1 MIIFLKS
8 SLVLLDLK
16 SLGAQNMTFSL
27 LNKKKQKTYPPKC
40 AYSLLAT
47 VSVFEFGLYLV
58 WFLPFL
64 FYILLFVSL

>member
-27 LNKKKQKTYPPKC
+27 LNKKNPENVPPKC

-47 VSVFEFGLYLV
+47 VSVFVFGLYLV

>member
-27 LNKKKQKTYPPKC
+27 LNKKKPENVPPQMC
-40 AYSLLAT
+40 LFSTRYG
-47 VSVFEFGLYLV
+47 VSFC
-58 WFLPFL
+58 
-64 FYILLFVSL
+64 I